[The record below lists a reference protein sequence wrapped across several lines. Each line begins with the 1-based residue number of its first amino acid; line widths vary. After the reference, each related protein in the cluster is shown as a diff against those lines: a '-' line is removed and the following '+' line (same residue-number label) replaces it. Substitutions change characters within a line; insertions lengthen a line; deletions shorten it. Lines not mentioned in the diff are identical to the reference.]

1 MAAGVRLAGADRA
14 GDGVRSLVGVGAAV
28 CDDVAVGGGD
38 HVDVELDGLGPVP
51 VGVGVPPLADGLA
64 DVLGDGEPVTLG
76 LGLGPAAGAAGAAC
90 AAAGAPRSTSPAASA
105 AQTSCTRRV
114 SMRAIIP
121 CRPRACGSLT
131 RCG

>member
-14 GDGVRSLVGVGAAV
+14 GDGVRSLVGAAV
-28 CDDVAVGGGD
+28 CDDVAVAGGD
-38 HVDVELDGLGPVP
+38 SVDVELDGLGPVP

-76 LGLGPAAGAAGAAC
+76 LGLGPAAGAAGAAG
-90 AAAGAPRSTSPAASA
+90 ATAGAPRSTSPAASA

-114 SMRAIIP
+114 SIRAIIP
-121 CRPRACGSLT
+121 CQPRACGPLT